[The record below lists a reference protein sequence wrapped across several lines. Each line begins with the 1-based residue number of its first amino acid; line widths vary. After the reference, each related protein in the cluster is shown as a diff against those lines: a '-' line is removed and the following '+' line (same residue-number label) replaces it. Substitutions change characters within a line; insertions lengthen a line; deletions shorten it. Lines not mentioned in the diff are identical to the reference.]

1 MNFYIEQDAMRKPF
15 LMQGNKRFGSF
26 LLIPSILIYELILI
40 GASIRQGTWYS
51 GVDKRIGLLE
61 KELGSGNNA
70 GNCVVEAT
78 VEPQLTASSHDCHFF
93 GGQSIH

>member
-1 MNFYIEQDAMRKPF
+1 MRKPF
-15 LMQGNKRFGSF
+15 LNAKKQTIWLLFGNSLYFNGV
-26 LLIPSILIYELILI
+26 IVI

-78 VEPQLTASSHDCHFF
+78 VEPQLTASSHNCHFF